1 MSAVTPFPSL
11 LAVAILICTSSSFAA
26 NHIAARIAFDHD
38 TGLLLAILCRSG
50 LTFLVLAGLVWWRRE
65 SLRLSASTWRW
76 QILLGLLIATQSF
89 CVYSAVA
96 RIPVAVA
103 LLVVNL
109 APILLAL
116 LTWALGGPRP
126 TQRAALLMGMIL
138 FGLVLVLDIPAR
150 LSGGAGDGHQWGAGI
165 AFGVS
170 AAAVFA
176 VALWITEHRLSPVSG
191 TLRSMLTLGVV
202 FLAAAAA
209 GASGALPGSI
219 NLPNAQAGWI
229 ALACL
234 TLLYGTAFSLL
245 FICMPRLDIARNAPV
260 MNVEPVA
267 SLLLGW
273 LILGQALGAVQLLG
287 GAIVVSGIVL
297 LALRKG

>member
-1 MSAVTPFPSL
+1 MSAVMPFPRL
-11 LAVAILICTSSSFAA
+11 LAVLILVFTSSTFAA
-26 NHIAARIAFDHD
+26 NHIAARIAFDQG

-50 LTFLVLAGLVWWRRE
+50 LTLLVLLALLLARRE
-65 SLRLSASTWRW
+65 SLRLPAGTAGW

-109 APILLAL
+109 APLFLVL

-126 TQRAALLMGMIL
+126 SRRTTLLMGLIL
-138 FGLVLVLDIPAR
+138 IGLTLVLDVPAR
-150 LSGGAGDGHQWGAGI
+150 LADSGEAAWGVGI
-165 AFGVS
+165 AFGIS

-176 VALWITEHRLSPVSG
+176 VALWITEHRLSSVPG
-191 TLRSMLTLGVV
+191 LLRSLMTIGVV
-202 FLAAAAA
+202 FVAA
-209 GASGALPGSI
+209 GAAGLAELVPGALTP
-219 NLPNAQAGWI
+219 PADQHGWI

-234 TLLYGTAFSLL
+234 ALLYGSAFSVL
-245 FICMPRLDIARNAPV
+245 FICMPRLNLAHNAPV

-267 SLLLGW
+267 SLVFAW
-273 LILGQALGAVQLLG
+273 LILGQTLGPLQLLG
-287 GAIVVSGIVL
+287 GLIVLSGIVL
-297 LALRKG
+297 LALRRG